1 MMPNEKKSNGDI
13 IRAMSDEQLALFLNE
28 YSSGDIDTTK
38 TFCNLCDREANDC
51 DECTLWWVRNDCTL
65 PQGLRYFDC
74 DKEKYDVQAANVMEV
89 KHGEWLTRKDYE
101 DNYQTYACSICDNS
115 CVTSHNEDD
124 TVTLYRTKY
133 CPNCGAKMDKGVY

>member
-1 MMPNEKKSNGDI
+1 MARYIDIELVLSDKVSNAYI
-13 IRAMSDEQLALFLNE
+13 SRLELEQQPTA
-28 YSSGDIDTTK
+28 D
-38 TFCNLCDREANDC
+38 
-51 DECTLWWVRNDCTL
+51 
-65 PQGLRYFDC
+65 
-74 DKEKYDVQAANVMEV
+74 VMEA

-133 CPNCGAKMDKGVY
+133 CPNCGAKMDKEVY